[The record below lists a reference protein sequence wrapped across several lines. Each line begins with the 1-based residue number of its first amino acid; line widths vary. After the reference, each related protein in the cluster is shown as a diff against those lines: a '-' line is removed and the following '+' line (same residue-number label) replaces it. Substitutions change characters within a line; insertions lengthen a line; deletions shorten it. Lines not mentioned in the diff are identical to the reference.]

1 MDIKISI
8 LDIVIFLG
16 ILQAI
21 TAIVI
26 GVVSKKNIVARLFC
40 LLLFFF
46 LLIIFK
52 IQLHTLN
59 LWEKI
64 PYFRYFPL
72 AIDLV
77 LQPTFYLYFLSVS
90 GINFSFKKKQ
100 LLHYLPALLF
110 MLHALI
116 VYFSVLGVNDLAQK
130 AGIAE
135 KFYYN
140 AVKEIEDYLSVIS
153 FFVYFYLCYK
163 TLNVQAKEKVEAT
176 KDELKRKWLKSIVG
190 LFFILSVL
198 LALCVV
204 LETVFKLGE
213 HTFLHWGIFY
223 TYLSGFLY
231 YISITSIRLPEIV
244 ILPISPIAKKVDKD
258 KVVLIAGKIKEIVEQ
273 EKLYQNA
280 DLSIQ
285 ELAKKMNVST
295 STLSYVI
302 NTHYK
307 STYRDFINEYRINA
321 VKEMLL
327 NSSKQNLSILG
338 IAMEM
343 GFSSEAS
350 FYRIFKSKVG
360 VSPKEFRD
368 QESLKKNAG

>member
-16 ILQAI
+16 ILQAVTAI
-21 TAIVI
+21 AIVI
-26 GVVSKKNIVARLFC
+26 ISKKNIVARLFC

-46 LLIIFK
+46 ILIIFK

-59 LWEKI
+59 IWEK
-64 PYFRYFPL
+64 PLFRYFPL

-77 LQPTFYLYFLSVS
+77 IQPAFYLYFLAVSVV
-90 GINFSFKKKQ
+90 NFKFKKKY
-100 LLHYLPALLF
+100 LLHYLPAFVF

-116 VYFSVLGVNDLAQK
+116 VYFSALSVNDPAQK
-130 AGIAE
+130 ANIASRL
-135 KFYYN
+135 YYN
-140 AVKEIEDYLSVIS
+140 EVKEIEDYLSVIS
-153 FFVYFYLCYK
+153 FFTYFYLCYK
-163 TLNVQAKEKVEAT
+163 TLNIQAKEKAEAT
-176 KDELKRKWLKSIVG
+176 KDELKRKWLKNIVV
-190 LFFILSVL
+190 LFFILSTL

-204 LETVFKLGE
+204 LETATKLGA
-213 HTFLHWGIFY
+213 HTFLHWIVFY
-223 TYLSGFLY
+223 SYLSFFLY

-244 ILPISPIAKKVDKD
+244 ILPISPMAKKVDKD
-258 KVVLIAGKIKEIVEQ
+258 KVIVIAGKLKEIIEQ

-280 DLSIQ
+280 DLTIQ
-285 ELAKKMNVST
+285 ELAKKMNVSI

-302 NTHYK
+302 NNHYK

-338 IAMEM
+338 IALEM

-360 VSPKEFRD
+360 ISPKEFRE
-368 QESLKKNAG
+368 QSLKNNAG

>member
-8 LDIVIFLG
+8 LDIIIFLG

-26 GVVSKKNIVARLFC
+26 VIISKKNIVASLFC

-52 IQLHTLN
+52 IQLHTLHI
-59 LWEKI
+59 WQI

-77 LQPTFYLYFLSVS
+77 IQPTFYLYFLAVS
-90 GINFSFKKKQ
+90 GINFRFKKKQ

-116 VYFSVLGVNDLAQK
+116 VYFIALGENDPAPK
-130 AGIAE
+130 ASIAARL
-135 KFYYN
+135 YYN
-140 AVKEIEDYLSVIS
+140 EVKEIEDYLSVIS
-153 FFVYFYLCYK
+153 FFVYSYLCYK
-163 TLNVQAKEKVEAT
+163 TLNIQAKEKEET
-176 KDELKRKWLKSIVG
+176 IKDELKRKWLKNIVG
-190 LFFILSVL
+190 LFFILSTI

-204 LETVFKLGE
+204 LEAVFKLGT
-213 HTFLHWGIFY
+213 HTFLHWIIFY

-231 YISITSIRLPEIV
+231 YLSITSIRLPEIV
-244 ILPISPIAKKVDKD
+244 ILPISTIAKKVDKG
-258 KVVLIAGKIKEIVEQ
+258 KVILIAGKLKEIIEQ
-273 EKLYQNA
+273 EKLYQNS
-280 DLSIQ
+280 DLTIQ
-285 ELAKKMNVST
+285 ELAKKMNVSI

-302 NTHYK
+302 NSHYK
-307 STYRDFINEYRINA
+307 CSYRDFINEYRINA
-321 VKEMLL
+321 VKDMLL

-338 IAMEM
+338 IALEM
-343 GFSSEAS
+343 GFNSEAS

-360 VSPKEFRD
+360 VSPKEFRE
-368 QESLKKNAG
+368 QSLKNNAS